1 MYDFLKMIHY
11 LFEDLFE
18 NIRDRKR
25 IAVAA
30 FAIAAAAILEQ
41 KEESEMPKQRGE
53 WTKKGLFWR
62 GEKGLSNNLVSEL
75 QLEER
80 RQYQN
85 YLRMTQENFDKLLI
99 MLILC

>member
-1 MYDFLKMIHY
+1 MIHY

-41 KEESEMPKQRGE
+41 KEESEMLKQRGE
-53 WTKKGLFWR
+53 WTKKGLF
-62 GEKGLSNNLVSEL
+62 
-75 QLEER
+75 
-80 RQYQN
+80 
-85 YLRMTQENFDKLLI
+85 
-99 MLILC
+99 